1 MTVNSSLIVAL
12 FWKDYKSFSPLL
24 LPALENLF
32 NYWNNAIRF
41 CAQKFVLMIEKDEMF
56 TFHGVGN
63 SAMMIL
69 SHLSAFKKTKCV
81 PHIGLCYRLFI
92 VKVSVFVLFL
102 LLLFQKSVLNQ
113 HNDL

>member
-1 MTVNSSLIVAL
+1 M
-12 FWKDYKSFSPLL
+12 K
-24 LPALENLF
+24 
-32 NYWNNAIRF
+32 F

-92 VKVSVFVLFL
+92 VKVCFCFIFIIIISKISVEST
-102 LLLFQKSVLNQ
+102 Q
-113 HNDL
+113 